1 MVRALI
7 AVGVLLTLAF
17 AFLGAAVYF
26 TRSEDRIAVD
36 NLLAEDI
43 SREIG
48 TAEERGGTVELA
60 LVADFAWTELLLVE
74 QGTPRREISRALGS
88 EWKGEDYS
96 SQTDDLL
103 IFLDGSRVERF
114 ADYRGEGRFE
124 GVERPIARFTRDAA
138 VFEVRA
144 LVVRPSA

>member
-1 MVRALI
+1 MIRALI
-7 AVGVLLTLAF
+7 AIGALLVLAF
-17 AFLGAAVYF
+17 GILGAAVFF

-60 LVADFAWTELLLVE
+60 LVADFAWTEFLLVE
-74 QGTPRREISRALGS
+74 RGTPRREISRALGS
-88 EWKGEDYS
+88 EWKGED
-96 SQTDDLL
+96 SQADDLL

-124 GVERPIARFTRDAA
+124 GVPRPIARFARDDA

>member
-1 MVRALI
+1 VVRALI

-74 QGTPRREISRALGS
+74 RGTPRREISRALGS
-88 EWKGEDYS
+88 EWKGEDF

-114 ADYRGEGRFE
+114 ADYRGEGSFE
-124 GVERPIARFTRDAA
+124 GFRRPIARIARADA

-144 LVVRPSA
+144 LVVRPSP

>member
-7 AVGVLLTLAF
+7 AVGVLLALAF

-88 EWKGEDYS
+88 EWKGEET
-96 SQTDDLL
+96 SQSDDLL

-124 GVERPIARFTRDAA
+124 GVRRPIARFARADT